1 LIANAVKP
9 QSTDKVTYM
18 DIIQSLVSDS
28 NSVFFYPKLLQKVK
42 DHPNELTNL
51 DVEYLYYGQ
60 VFRIGYTPRPFFDK
74 DRDNLEILMSN
85 DRKKKVIELGTKLLQ
100 KYPIDLST
108 LLYTSKCL
116 KEKKRPDTTYFF
128 NKRYQLLLN
137 SILNT
142 GNGKSY
148 ETAFKVIYIW
158 DEYVIKGTLGFLG
171 GKDRL
176 GGSKNHGVYCVWD
189 TPKGEIYFEE
199 IYYLDEKK

>member
-1 LIANAVKP
+1 
-9 QSTDKVTYM
+9 
-18 DIIQSLVSDS
+18 
-28 NSVFFYPKLLQKVK
+28 
-42 DHPNELTNL
+42 
-51 DVEYLYYGQ
+51 
-60 VFRIGYTPRPFFDK
+60 
-74 DRDNLEILMSN
+74 
-85 DRKKKVIELGTKLLQ
+85 
-100 KYPIDLST
+100 
-108 LLYTSKCL
+108 
-116 KEKKRPDTTYFF
+116 
-128 NKRYQLLLN
+128 LN